1 MIKPDQELF
10 DLNLPV
16 DTPPVQTAPQVS
28 MEELQCRTK
37 ELIKCFPD
45 SIPSS
50 EERWKRKVDVPFELK
65 D

>member
-1 MIKPDQELF
+1 MIKPDQDLF

-28 MEELQCRTK
+28 MEALLRRTE
-37 ELIKCFPD
+37 ELIKCFPKN
-45 SIPSS
+45 IPTP